1 MGFIRG
7 VALVALLLGVVW
19 AAWFIAYYVGLQTS
33 GTTLPP
39 PPGITSS
46 S

>member
-7 VALVALLLGVVW
+7 VAVVALLLGVVW
-19 AAWFIAYYVGLQTS
+19 AAWWIAWFVGAQTA

-39 PPGITSS
+39 PPGIGAS
-46 S
+46 